1 MKDNLSPFHLAIPV
15 SNLEKSVI
23 YYRDILGLKEGRSSN
38 KWADFDFFGH
48 QLVCHV
54 SNSINEQIS
63 NPVDGEE
70 VPVPHFGV
78 VLSIE
83 EFEEFLLKINDK
95 EIDFIIEPTI
105 RFKGEVGEQRTMFF
119 RDPSGNAIEI
129 KAFKDM
135 ENLFSS

>member
-1 MKDNLSPFHLAIPV
+1 MKDKLNPFHLAIPV
-15 SNLEKSVI
+15 SNLEKSVN
-23 YYRDILGLKEGRSSN
+23 YYRDILGLKEGRSSS

-54 SNSINEQIS
+54 SDSINEQII
-63 NPVDGEE
+63 NPVDGED

-95 EIDFIIEPTI
+95 DIDFIIEPTI

-135 ENLFSS
+135 ENLFNS

>member
-1 MKDNLSPFHLAIPV
+1 MKDKLNPFHLAIPV
-15 SNLEKSVI
+15 SNLEESVA
-23 YYRDILGLKEGRSSN
+23 YYRDTLGLREGRSSN
-38 KWADFDFFGH
+38 KWADFDFFGN

-54 SNSINEQIS
+54 SNIINEQIT

-83 EFEEFLLKINDK
+83 KFEEFLLQINDK
-95 EIDFIIEPTI
+95 NIDFIIKPTI
-105 RFKGEVGEQRTMFF
+105 RFKGEIGEQRTMFF

-135 ENLFSS
+135 NKLFSS

>member
-1 MKDNLSPFHLAIPV
+1 MKDKLNPFHLAIPV
-15 SNLEKSVI
+15 SNLEESVA
-23 YYRDILGLKEGRSSN
+23 YYRDTLGLREGRSSN

-54 SNSINEQIS
+54 SNIINEQIT

-83 EFEEFLLKINDK
+83 KFEEFLLQINDK
-95 EIDFIIEPTI
+95 NIDFIIKPTI
-105 RFKGEVGEQRTMFF
+105 RFKGEIGEQRTLFF

-135 ENLFSS
+135 NNLFSS

>member
-48 QLVCHV
+48 QLVCHA
-54 SNSINEQIS
+54 SNSINEQIT

-83 EFEEFLLKINDK
+83 EFEEFLLKIIDK

>member
-1 MKDNLSPFHLAIPV
+1 MKDKLNPFHLAIPV
-15 SNLEKSVI
+15 SNLEESVA
-23 YYRDILGLKEGRSSN
+23 YYRDTLGLREGRSSK
-38 KWADFDFFGH
+38 KWTDFDFFGH

-54 SNSINEQIS
+54 SDSINEQIT

-83 EFEEFLLKINDK
+83 EFEEFLLQINDK
-95 EIDFIIEPTI
+95 NIDFIIKPTI
-105 RFKGEVGEQRTMFF
+105 RFKGEIGEQRTMFF
-119 RDPSGNAIEI
+119 KDPSGNAIEI

-135 ENLFSS
+135 SNLFSS

>member
-1 MKDNLSPFHLAIPV
+1 MKDNLNPFHLAIPV

-54 SNSINEQIS
+54 SNSINEQIT

-83 EFEEFLLKINDK
+83 EFKEFLLKINDK

-135 ENLFSS
+135 QNLFNA

>member
-1 MKDNLSPFHLAIPV
+1 MKDKLNPFHLAIPV
-15 SNLEKSVI
+15 SNLEESVA
-23 YYRDILGLKEGRSSN
+23 YYKDTLGLREGRSSN

-54 SNSINEQIS
+54 SGSINEQVT

-83 EFEEFLLKINDK
+83 EFEEFLLQINDK
-95 EIDFIIEPTI
+95 NIDFIIKPTI
-105 RFKGEVGEQRTMFF
+105 RFKGEIGEQRTMFF
-119 RDPSGNAIEI
+119 KDPSGNAIEI

-135 ENLFSS
+135 SNLFSS

>member
-1 MKDNLSPFHLAIPV
+1 MKDKLNPFHLAIPV

-23 YYRDILGLKEGRSSN
+23 YYRDTLGLKEGRSSS

-54 SNSINEQIS
+54 SDSINKQII
-63 NPVDGEE
+63 NPVDGED

-83 EFEEFLLKINDK
+83 EFEEFLSKINDK
-95 EIDFIIEPTI
+95 NIDFIIEPTI

-135 ENLFSS
+135 ENLFNS

>member
-1 MKDNLSPFHLAIPV
+1 MV
-15 SNLEKSVI
+15 
-23 YYRDILGLKEGRSSN
+23 LKKEEAQRNGQTLI
-38 KWADFDFFGH
+38 FFGH

-54 SNSINEQIS
+54 SDNINEQVTNS
-63 NPVDGEE
+63 VDGEE

-83 EFEEFLLKINDK
+83 EFEDFLLKISDK
-95 EIDFIIEPTI
+95 DIDFIIKPTV
-105 RFKGEVGEQRTMFF
+105 RFKGEIGEQRTLFF

-135 ENLFSS
+135 NNLFSS

>member
-1 MKDNLSPFHLAIPV
+1 MKDKLNPFHLAIPV
-15 SNLEKSVI
+15 SNLEETVA
-23 YYRDILGLKEGRSSN
+23 YYRDTLGLREGRSSN
-38 KWADFDFFGH
+38 KWADFNFFGH

-54 SNSINEQIS
+54 SNIINEQIT

-83 EFEEFLLKINDK
+83 EFEEFLLQINDK
-95 EIDFIIEPTI
+95 NIDFIIKPTI
-105 RFKGEVGEQRTMFF
+105 RFKGEIGEQRTMFF

-135 ENLFSS
+135 NNLFIS

>member
-1 MKDNLSPFHLAIPV
+1 MKDKLNPFHLAIPV

-23 YYRDILGLKEGRSSN
+23 YYRDILGLKEGRSSS

-54 SNSINEQIS
+54 SNNINEQII
-63 NPVDGEE
+63 NPVDGED

-95 EIDFIIEPTI
+95 DIDFIIEPTI

-135 ENLFSS
+135 ENLFNA

>member
-1 MKDNLSPFHLAIPV
+1 MKNKLNPFHLAIPV
-15 SNLEKSVI
+15 SNLEESVI
-23 YYRDILGLKEGRSSN
+23 YYRDILGLEEGRSSK
-38 KWADFDFFGH
+38 KWADFNFFGH

-54 SNSINEQIS
+54 SDNINEQVT

-83 EFEEFLLKINDK
+83 EFEDFLFKISDK
-95 EIDFIIEPTI
+95 DIDFIIKPTV
-105 RFKGEVGEQRTMFF
+105 RFKGEIGEQRTLFF

-135 ENLFSS
+135 NNLFSS

>member
-1 MKDNLSPFHLAIPV
+1 MKDKLNPFHLAIPV
-15 SNLEKSVI
+15 SNLEESVA
-23 YYRDILGLKEGRSSN
+23 YYKDTLGLREGRSSN

-54 SNSINEQIS
+54 SDSINEQIT

-83 EFEEFLLKINDK
+83 EFEEFLSQINDK
-95 EIDFIIEPTI
+95 NVDFIIKPTI
-105 RFKGEVGEQRTMFF
+105 RFKGEIGEQRTMFF
-119 RDPSGNAIEI
+119 KDPSGNAIEI

-135 ENLFSS
+135 GNLFSS

>member
-1 MKDNLSPFHLAIPV
+1 MKDKLNPFHLAIPV
-15 SNLEKSVI
+15 SNLEESVS
-23 YYRDILGLKEGRSSN
+23 YYRDTLGLREGRSSN

-54 SNSINEQIS
+54 SNIINEQIT

-83 EFEEFLLKINDK
+83 KFEEFLLQINDK
-95 EIDFIIEPTI
+95 NIDFIIKPTI
-105 RFKGEVGEQRTMFF
+105 RFKGEIGEQRTMFF

-135 ENLFSS
+135 NKLFSS

>member
-1 MKDNLSPFHLAIPV
+1 MKDKLNPFHLAIPV
-15 SNLEKSVI
+15 SNLEESVA
-23 YYRDILGLKEGRSSN
+23 YYRDTLGLREGRSSN
-38 KWADFDFFGH
+38 KWADFNFFGH

-54 SNSINEQIS
+54 SNIINEQIT

-78 VLSIE
+78 VLSVE
-83 EFEEFLLKINDK
+83 EFEEFLLQINDK
-95 EIDFIIEPTI
+95 NIDFIIKPTI
-105 RFKGEVGEQRTMFF
+105 RFEGEIGEQRTMFF

-135 ENLFSS
+135 NNLFSS

>member
-1 MKDNLSPFHLAIPV
+1 MKDNLNPFHLAIPV

-54 SNSINEQIS
+54 SDSINEQIT

-95 EIDFIIEPTI
+95 EINFIIEPTI

-135 ENLFSS
+135 ENLFNA